1 MRKNAEKVVEA
12 FKAGKRYYCLTMYTD
27 GQEVYSYFMLIAKR
41 TSKGIELIE
50 YNKAPSATTRTHV
63 RALEITFPSAI
74 RVIGF

>member
-1 MRKNAEKVVEA
+1 MRKNAEKVLEA
-12 FKAGKRYYCLTMYTD
+12 FKVGNKYSCGPISTT
-27 GQEVYSYFMLIAKR
+27 GQEVYSYHMLIAKR